1 MKFIDALSGGQKA
14 KLILCN
20 LMANNFDILILDEPT
35 RNLSPMT
42 NPALREALIKYNGT
56 IIAVSHDKTFLKE
69 VCDRFYKL
77 TNDKLEMVN
86 GI

>member
-1 MKFIDALSGGQKA
+1 
-14 KLILCN
+14 
-20 LMANNFDILILDEPT
+20 MANNFDILILDEPT

-56 IIAVSHDKTFLKE
+56 IIAVSHDRTFLKE